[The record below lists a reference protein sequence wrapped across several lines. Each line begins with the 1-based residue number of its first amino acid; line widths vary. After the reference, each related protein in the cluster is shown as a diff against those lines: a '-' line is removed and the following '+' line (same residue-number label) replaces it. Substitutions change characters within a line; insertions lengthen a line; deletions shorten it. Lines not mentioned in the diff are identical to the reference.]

1 MAHLIFYLTLF
12 MCSIVDHGAATAAA
26 LPADGEDP
34 GEQLFALPF
43 AKLFLSGHGEVW
55 AGLIAH
61 HIEPAPRFTRYR
73 TPPPNTSPERLD
85 R

>member
-1 MAHLIFYLTLF
+1 MAHLIFYLLSSCAAWF
-12 MCSIVDHGAATAAA
+12 INGAAAAAA

-43 AKLFLSGHGEVW
+43 AKLFLSEHGELV
-55 AGLIAH
+55 GRLNRSSH
-61 HIEPAPRFTRYR
+61 STCPSGSRYR